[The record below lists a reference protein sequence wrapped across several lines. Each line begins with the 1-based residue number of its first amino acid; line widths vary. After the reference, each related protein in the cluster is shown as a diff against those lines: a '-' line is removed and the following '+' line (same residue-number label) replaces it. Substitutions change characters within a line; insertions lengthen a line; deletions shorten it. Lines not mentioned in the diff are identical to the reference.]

1 MRRSL
6 PCQVGPAAGLV
17 EAVAEL
23 LGPMLRGRYAGFEK
37 PRFLRPTGFSGGT
50 TLAEA
55 LSQLISAPERAAE
68 IEAAS
73 QSPTEQV
80 EVALPP
86 PSRPPRPPSPEP
98 APSPPPAPVPP
109 KAHWF
114 RLFTGRAILR
124 TEDGTVVKS
133 VLPGERDYP
142 HHSEFVNWN

>member
-1 MRRSL
+1 ME
-6 PCQVGPAAGLV
+6 G
-17 EAVAEL
+17 
-23 LGPMLRGRYAGFEK
+23 
-37 PRFLRPTGFSGGT
+37 

-114 RLFTGRAILR
+114 RLFTGRAVLR
-124 TEDGTVVKS
+124 TEDGEVVKS
-133 VLPGERDYP
+133 VRPGESGYP
-142 HHSEFVNWN
+142 HHREFVNWN